1 MRFIHGLAASKAS
14 LRKQGKNLE
23 SFIKTQVE
31 IVGRKGE
38 LEAKQKAP
46 KDLGGLGQS
55 IAYESTKNGYG
66 ARLSANVFYA
76 PYQEFGTGGKVNIP
90 KGFEDMAKKFQT
102 GNGKISMKAQPYLI
116 PSAKNAY
123 QDLVRRLRK
132 RFRE

>member
-1 MRFIHGLAASKAS
+1 MSFIRGLGASKAS
-14 LRKQGKNLE
+14 LRLQGKNLE
-23 SFIKTQVE
+23 AFVKTQVE

-55 IAYESTKNGYG
+55 IAYESTKNGFG

-76 PYQEFGTGGKVNIP
+76 PYQEFGTGGKVDIP
-90 KGFEDMAKKFQT
+90 QGFEKLAAQFKT
-102 GNGKISMKAQPYLI
+102 GDGKMSMKAQPYLI

-123 QDLVRRLRK
+123 KDLLLRLKRRIK
-132 RFRE
+132 K